1 MSIAQIPDTATAG
14 IERNSSPV
22 TVAGRRIDAVRIR
35 GNRVTKT
42 RVISRV
48 LRIDPGMLYDST
60 AVAQARRRLKA
71 TDIFNQVDIFPHVS
85 GDSLFLYVMVKERFY
100 LSIDDIGGEW
110 NTSKYARENSWW
122 QLRGSLAH
130 SNFRGMMETF
140 KVRASFWEGRS
151 FGVGWTKP
159 LPPSPWYFGVGMG
172 ISDVPDRAMPWRRA
186 SLAGSLLAG
195 RGMLDYSR
203 VYAILTPAYRWMS
216 YKGIELPDSLQTV
229 SPDSL
234 QEWKLRHF
242 EYVDTSLR
250 NEKSDTVFNEAL
262 FSIGWS
268 TDRRDNTFDTRSGW
282 YLGMQVLTNYL
293 LPNDKRYSFVEF
305 DADTRLYHR
314 GISSNH
320 TVGWWLRGALRDH
333 DAGIFKHLMAGGEG
347 SVRGFPND
355 YLGRVSSANN
365 RVILSMEY
373 RFPIWTT
380 PAWDVPVLSEIH
392 PGFKNFSYR
401 FDGALLADWGH
412 LWHDAVKP
420 FEVREIGNDLVDCF
434 DDGLGA
440 GAGLRVL
447 VPNFRASLCAD
458 FAVGW
463 RKPWREQDMPCWSM
477 NLYVGMY
484 Y

>member
-1 MSIAQIPDTATAG
+1 MSIAQAPDTSALHT
-14 IERNSSPV
+14 IRNHAPESI
-22 TVAGRRIDAVRIR
+22 AGRRIDAVRIL
-35 GNRVTKT
+35 GNRITKT
-42 RVISRV
+42 RAISRV
-48 LRIDPGMLYDST
+48 LRVDPGMLYDSA
-60 AVAQARRRLKA
+60 AVEKARRRLKA
-71 TDIFNQVDIFPHVS
+71 TDQFNQVDIFPHVS
-85 GDSLFLYVMVKERFY
+85 GDSLVLYVAVKERFY

-110 NTSKYARENSWW
+110 NTSKYGRDDSWW

-140 KVRASFWEGRS
+140 KIRASFWEGRS
-151 FGVGWTKP
+151 FGIGWTKP
-159 LPPSPWYFGVGMG
+159 LPPSPWYLGVGMG
-172 ISDVPDRAMPWRRA
+172 MSDVPDRAAPWRRA

-195 RGMLDYSR
+195 RSMLDYSR
-203 VYAILTPAYRWMS
+203 VYTILTPAYRWMS
-216 YKGIELPDSLQTV
+216 YHGIELPDSLQTA

-234 QEWKLRHF
+234 LKWKLRHY
-242 EYVDTSLR
+242 EYVDASLR
-250 NEKSDTVFNEAL
+250 DEKSDTIFNEVL
-262 FSIGWS
+262 LSLGWS

-282 YLGMQVLTNYL
+282 YLGLQMLTNHL
-293 LPNDKRYSFVEF
+293 LPNDDHYSFFEI

-314 GISSNH
+314 GILTNH

-333 DAGIFKHLMAGGEG
+333 DAGIFKHLTAGGEG

-365 RVILSMEY
+365 RVIMSMEY

-380 PAWDVPVLSEIH
+380 PAWDIPVLAEIH

-401 FDGALLADWGH
+401 FDGALLTDWGH
-412 LWHDAVKP
+412 MWHTAGRP
-420 FEVREIGNDLVDCF
+420 FETRVISDDTVDCY

-458 FAVGW
+458 FALGW
-463 RKPWREQDMPCWSM
+463 RKLWLEQEMPCWSL